1 MYLGSGLG
9 TKSSAQSLTVLNN
22 CFRINS
28 YDMRHSL
35 GSAEWSLKQS
45 QKQNK
50 EYTVWL
56 CTPLGKG
63 RLRVHTAGGG
73 RSGSSFFWTWRQP
86 CRFLIDVTPKT
97 SLAWPKYLSLC
108 ALLLWIASQRSTPKV
123 CQVAGFS
130 LWVCSDIYVTAE
142 CVLKYMSVLSLFAT
156 VLLHLENVCHQ
167 GLHIP
172 SFAEEGSCVSTHV
185 CGEEVNPEIMER
197 GMTSKLLYYG

>member
-1 MYLGSGLG
+1 
-9 TKSSAQSLTVLNN
+9 
-22 CFRINS
+22 
-28 YDMRHSL
+28 MRHWL

-45 QKQNK
+45 QKQNR

-142 CVLKYMSVLSLFAT
+142 CVLMYMS
-156 VLLHLENVCHQ
+156 LLRVFWCICHCWVCSPSSFYTWKTSAIKGCTSRHLQRRGVVC
-167 GLHIP
+167 LLM
-172 SFAEEGSCVSTHV
+172 FVV
-185 CGEEVNPEIMER
+185 K
-197 GMTSKLLYYG
+197 KLILK